1 MLVSLN
7 PQVMSAV
14 NTEKLNTNTK
24 QLKIT
29 IRGDPYVSFAYVV
42 CLFVILYY

>member
-7 PQVMSAV
+7 PQVMSVV

-29 IRGDPYVSFAYVV
+29 IKGDPYVSFAYVV
-42 CLFVILYY
+42 LVLFYL

>member
-14 NTEKLNTNTK
+14 NTEKLNINTK

-42 CLFVILYY
+42 LVLVYL

>member
-7 PQVMSAV
+7 PQVMSAM

-29 IRGDPYVSFAYVV
+29 IRGDPYVRFAYVV
-42 CLFVILYY
+42 LVLVYL

>member
-14 NTEKLNTNTK
+14 STEKLNTNTK

-29 IRGDPYVSFAYVV
+29 IRGDPYVSFAYMVLV
-42 CLFVILYY
+42 LVYL

>member
-14 NTEKLNTNTK
+14 NTKKLNTNKK

-42 CLFVILYY
+42 LVLVYL

>member
-14 NTEKLNTNTK
+14 NTKTLNTNTK

-42 CLFVILYY
+42 LVLVYL

>member
-14 NTEKLNTNTK
+14 NTERLNTNTK

-42 CLFVILYY
+42 LVLVYL

>member
-7 PQVMSAV
+7 PQVMSAM

-24 QLKIT
+24 QPKIT

-42 CLFVILYY
+42 LVLVYL